1 MADDVRRVPDDE
13 VDGEEGWDRLA
24 DDDVRG
30 VEAIK
35 VGDGEWPWQ
44 VIVAVAE
51 FVRDDPLETELRER
65 MASALRAVPGVT
77 DVAEEDREV
86 WIVDGEPS
94 GEALVRAA
102 ARVVD
107 DLASRARV
115 FMDGLA

>member
-13 VDGEEGWDRLA
+13 VDGDEGWERLI

-44 VIVAVAE
+44 VILAVAE
-51 FVRDDPLETELRER
+51 FVREDPLETELRER
-65 MASALRAVPGVT
+65 LAAALRAVPGVT

-86 WIVDGEPS
+86 WIVNGHPS
-94 GEALVRAA
+94 GEALVSAA

-107 DLASRARV
+107 DLAERLRD
-115 FMDGLA
+115 FMEGLA